1 MHQSGTLIILYV
13 PNVGRF
19 GYSDVLTES
28 LLSNR

>member
-13 PNVGRF
+13 SNVGRF

-28 LLSNR
+28 LLNNR